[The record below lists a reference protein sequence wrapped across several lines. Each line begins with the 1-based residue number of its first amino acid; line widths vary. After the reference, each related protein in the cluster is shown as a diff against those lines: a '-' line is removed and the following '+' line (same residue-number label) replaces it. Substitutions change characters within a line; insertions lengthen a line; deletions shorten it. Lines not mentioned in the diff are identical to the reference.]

1 MFNTTSELVSNP
13 MYSSAWKDRVPGD
26 MVHHANPFSF
36 VKGAVGEI
44 GCTCIPCSKN
54 SQSFR
59 GCNVSTK
66 FGPFPPLPCK
76 AKTFKDDSFSLL
88 SPSPEDEELDTM
100 ARDEQE
106 LVVVAVVKTRTEQ
119 YASDLVIDENA
130 SSVGIISAT
139 LRLIEIMCVERD
151 FKIKGV

>member
-1 MFNTTSELVSNP
+1 
-13 MYSSAWKDRVPGD
+13 
-26 MVHHANPFSF
+26 
-36 VKGAVGEI
+36 
-44 GCTCIPCSKN
+44 
-54 SQSFR
+54 
-59 GCNVSTK
+59 
-66 FGPFPPLPCK
+66 
-76 AKTFKDDSFSLL
+76 
-88 SPSPEDEELDTM
+88 M